1 MNMQTLTPT
10 EAEHFL
16 DKGYVTIP
24 GCFTRNFAQPL
35 INHAYER
42 MGCDPNDP
50 ATWTEPIRYLDHAH
64 KFNVKELCPKAW
76 GAICD
81 ILGGEDRIDP
91 TVRRMETI
99 HFSSVES
106 FKWSDAFIVNF
117 RYGASEPWRPP
128 APDTARWHK
137 DGSFFKHFLDSPEQ
151 ALLTVIQWTD
161 TPPRSGGTFVACDS
175 FRHIARYLAEH
186 PEGAEPGACGALI
199 DQCED
204 FIELTGE
211 AGDLTLLHP
220 FTLHASSPNP
230 SGRPRFMSNPPVALK
245 EPFNFNRKDPD
256 DFSLVERSVL
266 RALGIDRYD
275 FQIAAPREWYGL

>member
-1 MNMQTLTPT
+1 MDVLDNRARPPGLYAAQEAQEQGEEHDLEVHPTEIAFDIASAERAIEAVDGHPAFGFNYDPSHLGYQGVDYVKFIYRFSKRIFHVHMKDVGWSLTPT

-91 TVRRMETI
+91 TVRRMETN

-117 RYGASEPWRPP
+117 RYGTSEPWRPP
-128 APDTARWHK
+128 APPAGFPRAQ
-137 DGSFFKHFLDSPEQ
+137 P
-151 ALLTVIQWTD
+151 WT
-161 TPPRSGGTFVACDS
+161 T
-175 FRHIARYLAEH
+175 
-186 PEGAEPGACGALI
+186 
-199 DQCED
+199 
-204 FIELTGE
+204 
-211 AGDLTLLHP
+211 
-220 FTLHASSPNP
+220 
-230 SGRPRFMSNPPVALK
+230 
-245 EPFNFNRKDPD
+245 
-256 DFSLVERSVL
+256 
-266 RALGIDRYD
+266 
-275 FQIAAPREWYGL
+275 